1 MTAAALI
8 LHFLAHVHEARVER
22 IEQFMATRP
31 LSYSHGTTRNALV
44 VLVKAGEIERVR
56 VGRYRIA
63 PSETR

>member
-1 MTAAALI
+1 MVSAAVGGRVTAAALI
-8 LHFLAHVHEARVER
+8 LHFLV
-22 IEQFMATRP
+22 
-31 LSYSHGTTRNALV
+31 SYSHGTTRNALV